1 MDKNFLKYLST
12 APVLLTIWMSITAG
26 AIIEAQRFMP
36 DTLSFAAY

>member
-36 DTLSFAAY
+36 DTLSFASY